1 MFCLVTKGLRHG
13 NWCVQGVAVLELPD
27 YYEIENYVDHHSD
40 MRLDIED
47 MSYEVSLKYV
57 DRQ

>member
-1 MFCLVTKGLRHG
+1 M
-13 NWCVQGVAVLELPD
+13 LELPD